1 VARFLWGS
9 AAVLFLALI
18 LLAVFT
24 RYDPGSPPL
33 LLNPSVP
40 LVHEGVAMEMICG
53 KQPTREAGNTPGK
66 AAALPE
72 WADER
77 WTQRKRRGDCV
88 VYYHH
93 LRAGD

>member
-1 VARFLWGS
+1 VARLLWIS

-24 RYDPGSPPL
+24 LYDPGSPPL

-40 LVHEGVAMEMICG
+40 LVHEGEAMVMICG
-53 KQPTREAGNTPGK
+53 KPSKTAHTPGK
-66 AAALPE
+66 AAARPA

-77 WTQRKRRGDCV
+77 WTQRKRQGDCII
-88 VYYHH
+88 YYHH